1 MTATPPLTLLNDG
14 AKLSDI
20 SRAAINN
27 FGLYHE
33 LKNKVTQWQQWY
45 LAQKALSAK

>member
-1 MTATPPLTLLNDG
+1 MTATPPLMPLNEG

-20 SRAAINN
+20 SKAAINN

-33 LKNKVTQWQQWY
+33 LGNKVTQWQRWY
-45 LAQKALSAK
+45 TEQKALWEK